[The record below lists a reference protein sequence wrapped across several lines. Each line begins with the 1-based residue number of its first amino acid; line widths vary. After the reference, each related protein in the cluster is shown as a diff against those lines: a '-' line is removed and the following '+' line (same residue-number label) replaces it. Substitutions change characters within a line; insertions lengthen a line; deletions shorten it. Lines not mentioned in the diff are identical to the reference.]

1 MSHEFYQIMV
11 GAPSITIHS
20 WKQLA
25 LWSIE
30 YSCLLEEQKEKAE
43 KIFLKS
49 WKEFCELIVT
59 LYGKLGNF
67 GEGEERYDFTIDTEK
82 ANEAYRASKNSVR
95 KS

>member
-25 LWSIE
+25 LWSLE
-30 YSCLLEEQKEKAE
+30 YSCLSEPEKERGKT
-43 KIFLKS
+43 IFLKS
-49 WKEFCELIVT
+49 WKEFCEFIVAE
-59 LYGKLGNF
+59 YGKLGNF
-67 GEGEERYDFTIDTEK
+67 GEGVAEYDFTIDTEK

>member
-1 MSHEFYQIMV
+1 MV

-30 YSCLLEEQKEKAE
+30 YSCLSEPQKEKGE